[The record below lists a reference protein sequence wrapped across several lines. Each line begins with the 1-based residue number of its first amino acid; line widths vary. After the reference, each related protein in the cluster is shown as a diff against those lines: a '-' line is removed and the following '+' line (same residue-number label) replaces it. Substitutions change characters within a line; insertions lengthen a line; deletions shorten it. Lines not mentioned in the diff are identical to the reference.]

1 MILEDKEGN
10 IFNVELCLKVERD
23 SEELL
28 LLSKALYDR
37 VNELEEKLALVQYIG
52 LAKDD
57 VDNGRV
63 TLKEDFISK
72 RRNK

>member
-1 MILEDKEGN
+1 MILEDKSGN

-23 SEELL
+23 PDELL
-28 LLSKALYDR
+28 LLSKALYAR
-37 VNELEEKLALVQYIG
+37 VNELEEQLVLVQYIEM
-52 LAKDD
+52 ARDD
-57 VDNGRV
+57 VVKGRI